1 MTTTTRPLGA
11 IATILDNDSLLA
23 AGRRHFEAQYPGND
37 PQHLQHGPTPQMLFC
52 TGHGNATIV
61 NSEGVGNIADE
72 NDTIKVWFTYGY
84 ELLPVTLP
92 LHEEIATTVTEERID
107 LAHGIRTF
115 GIRLDSNHYRWF
127 EQYDYDY
134 VNN

>member
-52 TGHGNATIV
+52 TGHGALFRPADGV
-61 NSEGVGNIADE
+61 CVAGPCEGEGLSP
-72 NDTIKVWFTYGY
+72 W
-84 ELLPVTLP
+84 PV
-92 LHEEIATTVTEERID
+92 EVRDGAVVV
-107 LAHGIRTF
+107 A
-115 GIRLDSNHYRWF
+115 
-127 EQYDYDY
+127 
-134 VNN
+134 